1 MRKRN
6 QFESPS
12 HAQMRVATRS
22 KKDDSGRET
31 PRRTMAQPAI
41 SNRERLLRLTAR
53 YCTSVVSQSFD
64 SSVRPEGSNFHRLAL
79 EAFGLLVARD
89 LRRWLTTRQRFPSSV
104 AGCLLLLLCCALAT
118 TQPRKVGRHATR
130 PMVSLQCFPFVQPA
144 GCISTRPLFSA
155 FLSHC
160 CHAHR
165 ITNKDP
171 ATVQAAVPC
180 PATTNSWMSLDFPAP
195 LRPTTP

>member
-104 AGCLLLLLCCALAT
+104 AGSLLLLLCCALAT
-118 TQPRKVGRHATR
+118 TQPRKVGTRHDMTDGVPCSASYSSS
-130 PMVSLQCFPFVQPA
+130 PPDISLQDPYFPHSCPTDGMRTESPTRILPLSRLLFLAQQQQTA
-144 GCISTRPLFSA
+144 G
-155 FLSHC
+155 
-160 CHAHR
+160 
-165 ITNKDP
+165 
-171 ATVQAAVPC
+171 
-180 PATTNSWMSLDFPAP
+180 
-195 LRPTTP
+195 